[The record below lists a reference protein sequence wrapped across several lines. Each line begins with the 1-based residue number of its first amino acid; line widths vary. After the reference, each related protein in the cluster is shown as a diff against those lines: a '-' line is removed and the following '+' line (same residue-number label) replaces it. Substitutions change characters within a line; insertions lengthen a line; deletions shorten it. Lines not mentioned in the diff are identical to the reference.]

1 MHLEDGWL
9 VQVWL
14 GYQQSL
20 RPTHAGLSLNVDI
33 AATAFL
39 EVQPVINFL
48 ARSAGLREA
57 RDFLRGISPVQLK
70 KANKAIAGIMVSL
83 FSRHSVLKPQTG

>member
-1 MHLEDGWL
+1 M

-20 RPTHAGLSLNVDI
+20 RPCQAGLSLNVDI

-39 EVQPVINFL
+39 EVQPAIDYL
-48 ARSAGLREA
+48 ARSAGLRET
-57 RDFLRGISPVQLK
+57 RDLIRGLNPGQLK
-70 KANKAIAGIMVSL
+70 KANKAFAGIMVS
-83 FSRHSVLKPQTG
+83 